1 MNDPDSA
8 APADGNG
15 GGTDPHSLP
24 HLALFPLQSV
34 LFPGALLQLRV
45 FEPRYLDLVS
55 RCLRGKE
62 PFGVVCLRQGS
73 EVRSAGGE
81 EPVLLESTGV
91 LAQLQEV
98 DAEQAG
104 VLRVKC
110 LGTQRFEID
119 EPLQQPDGLWT
130 ARAWLIEDDAVAP
143 PLQALLPT
151 VKALANAI
159 GALERKSGSPFTKP
173 YRFDDAGWVANRWC
187 ELLPISV
194 TAKQKLMEL
203 PDPLVRLKLVDEFLR
218 SKGVVT

>member
-1 MNDPDSA
+1 MNDPDSL
-8 APADGNG
+8 PSDGD
-15 GGTDPHSLP
+15 GTDPHSLP

-34 LFPGALLQLRV
+34 LFPGAQLQLRV

-55 RCLRGKE
+55 RCLREKQ
-62 PFGVVCLRQGS
+62 PFGVVCLRQGA
-73 EVRSAGGE
+73 EVRAAGGD

-98 DAEQAG
+98 DSDQAG

-130 ARAWLIEDDAVAP
+130 ARAWLVDDDPVTP
-143 PLQALLPT
+143 PAESMLAT
-151 VKALANAI
+151 VKALASAI

-187 ELLPISV
+187 ELLPISLA
-194 TAKQKLMEL
+194 AKQKLMEL
-203 PDPLVRLKLVDEFLR
+203 EDPQMRLRLVDEYLR
-218 SKGVVT
+218 GKGVVSA